1 MVAHG
6 ERSAAATAPCRVHP
20 RTWRGEIREPDRAG
34 QLRSDRTNCR
44 KDGQPSRVQAAKN
57 QASWYCLSWR
67 GLQSGA
73 STPDDFEVEH
83 PGDYATLNSYQPC
96 RRHHSLEVEAF
107 CACKLPLT
115 EAQSRLK
122 PGVGTFGNVRARGC
136 AGRCPSLARRT
147 VLLGWI
153 FGAGGAT
160 RGDIDAQNGA
170 DRSKTHVPGD
180 ARRRAT
186 IFILRI
192 SPLCPKID
200 Q

>member
-73 STPDDFEVEH
+73 STPDD
-83 PGDYATLNSYQPC
+83 
-96 RRHHSLEVEAF
+96 
-107 CACKLPLT
+107 
-115 EAQSRLK
+115 SRLNTPETTPPSIPTTPATAPQSSYSTDRESLFSGISGGRLRPFK
-122 PGVGTFGNVRARGC
+122 RPTGGGPSRCCWAGHRPAVGTIQPV
-136 AGRCPSLARRT
+136 
-147 VLLGWI
+147 
-153 FGAGGAT
+153 
-160 RGDIDAQNGA
+160 
-170 DRSKTHVPGD
+170 
-180 ARRRAT
+180 
-186 IFILRI
+186 
-192 SPLCPKID
+192 
-200 Q
+200 

>member
-73 STPDDFEVEH
+73 STPDD
-83 PGDYATLNSYQPC
+83 
-96 RRHHSLEVEAF
+96 
-107 CACKLPLT
+107 
-115 EAQSRLK
+115 SRLNTPETTPPSIPTNLATA
-122 PGVGTFGNVRARGC
+122 PGEIHGSLLPDQPM
-136 AGRCPSLARRT
+136 AGAPT
-147 VLLGWI
+147 
-153 FGAGGAT
+153 GGA
-160 RGDIDAQNGA
+160 
-170 DRSKTHVPGD
+170 HVACNFD
-180 ARRRAT
+180 
-186 IFILRI
+186 
-192 SPLCPKID
+192 C
-200 Q
+200 